1 MLVVRCSSVRK
12 RTHGEMTLCWRGCGE
27 VALQQ
32 TSTDEAR
39 PEGVGRRRRTQ
50 WCPWKNSPTGWNND
64 KVPVPK
70 AVTLTKIT
78 AAINATKSAYSALVA
93 PRSEIKFT
101 GQTVMKK
108 HRIA

>member
-1 MLVVRCSSVRK
+1 MPNGAAKPKRVRRC
-12 RTHGEMTLCWRGCGE
+12 
-27 VALQQ
+27 
-32 TSTDEAR
+32 
-39 PEGVGRRRRTQ
+39 RRSTQ
-50 WCPWKNSPTGWNND
+50 WCAWKNSPTGWNNA

-78 AAINATKSAYSALVA
+78 AATNATKSAYSALVA

-108 HRIA
+108 RQIA